1 MESNKWCKVGEAK
14 QSSQDKWQE
23 NAVCD
28 LDFEGRSRK
37 WTKKKKKNNTPP
49 SLCLM
54 FQFSKPVGL
63 KIELEPLGELVNHRF
78 LSSTPEC
85 LI

>member
-37 WTKKKKKNNTPP
+37 WTKKKKTHTTITLLNVPILQASGSQN
-49 SLCLM
+49 
-54 FQFSKPVGL
+54 
-63 KIELEPLGELVNHRF
+63 
-78 LSSTPEC
+78 
-85 LI
+85 